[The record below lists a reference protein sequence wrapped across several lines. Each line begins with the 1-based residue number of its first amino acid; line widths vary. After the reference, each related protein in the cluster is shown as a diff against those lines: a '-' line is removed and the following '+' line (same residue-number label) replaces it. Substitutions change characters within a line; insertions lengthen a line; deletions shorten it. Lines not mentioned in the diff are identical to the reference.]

1 MRLNRSGLRFLL
13 VTVIACCFCVLATQQ
28 GRAALTPVQDLL
40 LADVVL
46 PTMGTLDERPFFT
59 SRRHPAIGYDRPS
72 TDVVGELA
80 RKVEAGTVR
89 LVHQGRSGY
98 LLSILEALRVPTE
111 SQAVI
116 FSKTSLQSHYISPSN
131 PRALFFSD
139 EVTIGFIP
147 NAPLLEISALDPQL
161 GLIFYAMRIGSP
173 NGLRL
178 PEGTLAFPVTSPET
192 PWTFREC

>member
-13 VTVIACCFCVLATQQ
+13 VTVVASLCVLGTQQ
-28 GRAALTPVQDLL
+28 ARAKLTSAQNLIGD
-40 LADVVL
+40 DVVL
-46 PTMGTLDERPFFT
+46 PTKGTLDERPFFT

-89 LVHQGRSGY
+89 LVHQGKSGY

-147 NAPLLEISALDPQL
+147 NAPLLEISALDPNWVS
-161 GLIFYAMRIGSP
+161 FSMRSRIGSP

-178 PEGTLAFPVTSPET
+178 PEETLVFPVTSPAT
-192 PWTFREC
+192 PWTFQEC